1 MKDIEAGV
9 RASFITQAEACEALG
24 SAFTRRL
31 CRLFAARLSADSTI
45 GRHIFNWEG
54 DYSAK
59 ADNVALRLCGA
70 INHLALTG
78 TDTLLQSVYPPRPNF
93 EFLNDDTVWDIIN
106 GAFERHYGAIIR
118 FMKSA
123 PQTNEVRRSAAL
135 IPAYH
140 AIARCFDMPI
150 NLFELG
156 ASAGLNLYPDL
167 YGIQTD
173 EFSINPGSRLVLSP
187 EWRGDNPVIGE
198 LSISRRKA
206 CDLTP
211 VDISNDANC
220 IRMLAYIWPDQIKRV
235 TRTKAAIDLAQ
246 NNPDHLVEQSD
257 AIEWLEKCLND
268 RGKNH
273 VSVFHHTIAWQYFPT
288 ALQAKGEAL
297 FKTHGSKATSAAP
310 LIRLSMES
318 DGKGAG
324 EGALLTMTVWP
335 SGKTYQL
342 GRADFHGR
350 WVDWQ
355 NPAL

>member
-1 MKDIEAGV
+1 MI
-9 RASFITQAEACEALG
+9 
-24 SAFTRRL
+24 
-31 CRLFAARLSADSTI
+31 AARLEAQSAI
-45 GRHIFNWEG
+45 GQHIFHWKG

-70 INHLALTG
+70 INHLALMG
-78 TDTLLQSVYPPRPNF
+78 TDKLLQTVYPPRPNF
-93 EFLNDDTVWDIIN
+93 EFMDDDTVWDIIN
-106 GAFERHYGAIIR
+106 GALERQGAAIID

-140 AIARCFDMPI
+140 AIAKRFNLPI
-150 NLFELG
+150 DLYELG

-173 EFSINPGSRLVLSP
+173 EFSINPDSRLVLSP
-187 EWRGDNPVIGE
+187 EWRGDIPAMGD
-198 LSISRRKA
+198 LRISSRKA

-220 IRMLAYIWPDQIKRV
+220 IRMLAYIWPDQIERV

-257 AIEWLEKCLND
+257 AIEWLEKCLNN
-268 RGKNH
+268 RAKNRA
-273 VSVFHHTIAWQYFPT
+273 SVFHHTIAWQYFPT
-288 ALQAKGEAL
+288 ALQARGEAL
-297 FKTHGSKATSAAP
+297 FQNHGSTATTAAP

-318 DGKGAG
+318 DGKGAD

-335 SGKTYQL
+335 SGKTYEL

-355 NPAL
+355 NPVL